1 MKEIKVFE
9 TFAGYGGASFGLK
22 LAKIPHKVVGFS
34 EWDKWAIEL
43 FQANHPGIDL
53 FPKDS
58 GDIRKIDE
66 KSLPDF
72 DLFTGGFPCQP
83 FSSAGLGNGE
93 LDMRGTLFY
102 DILRIVK
109 AKMPK
114 HILLENVKGM
124 THKKHKPSLDKIIT
138 ELKSLNYQVFYQ
150 VLNTKD
156 YGVPQNRE
164 RLWIYARLN
173 GNLDTDWSI
182 DPGKIDM
189 GSIRIKAFLDKS
201 PEENLWLNDKQV
213 ERLIEKHN
221 VDFNVSEPSCLD
233 IYNKKIRTD
242 GMSITITEPHHNSL
256 RIVYPPKNGKFRVRK
271 LSMTENFRL
280 MGFPDGLIDFAGPET
295 TASTQAAFRTAL
307 MNECRWELA
316 FENKRWHDL
325 VRTDTFKERIT
336 AKGNAIKADPFA
348 HYYEKGYTLR
358 SNSFTV
364 IEKYYP
370 LPADEAALNPNIK

>member
-109 AKMPK
+109 AKKPK

-124 THKKHKPSLDKIIT
+124 THKIHKPSLDKIIT

-173 GNLDTDWSI
+173 GNLDTNWSI

-189 GSIRIKAFLDKS
+189 GSIRIKDFLDKS

-221 VDFNVSEPSCLD
+221 VDFHVSEPSCLD

-256 RIVYPPKNGKFRVRK
+256 RIVYPPKSGKFRVRK

-280 MGFPDGLIDFAGPET
+280 MGFPDGLIDFAGQ
-295 TASTQAAFRTAL
+295 SYQQI
-307 MNECRWELA
+307 C
-316 FENKRWHDL
+316 KRAGNGWDVNL
-325 VRTDTFKERIT
+325 VSKIMKRILV
-336 AKGNAIKADPFA
+336 DC
-348 HYYEKGYTLR
+348 
-358 SNSFTV
+358 
-364 IEKYYP
+364 
-370 LPADEAALNPNIK
+370 

>member
-109 AKMPK
+109 D
-114 HILLENVKGM
+114 
-124 THKKHKPSLDKIIT
+124 KKC
-138 ELKSLNYQVFYQ
+138 
-150 VLNTKD
+150 LNT
-156 YGVPQNRE
+156 
-164 RLWIYARLN
+164 
-173 GNLDTDWSI
+173 
-182 DPGKIDM
+182 
-189 GSIRIKAFLDKS
+189 F
-201 PEENLWLNDKQV
+201 
-213 ERLIEKHN
+213 
-221 VDFNVSEPSCLD
+221 F
-233 IYNKKIRTD
+233 
-242 GMSITITEPHHNSL
+242 
-256 RIVYPPKNGKFRVRK
+256 
-271 LSMTENFRL
+271 
-280 MGFPDGLIDFAGPET
+280 
-295 TASTQAAFRTAL
+295 
-307 MNECRWELA
+307 
-316 FENKRWHDL
+316 
-325 VRTDTFKERIT
+325 
-336 AKGNAIKADPFA
+336 
-348 HYYEKGYTLR
+348 
-358 SNSFTV
+358 
-364 IEKYYP
+364 
-370 LPADEAALNPNIK
+370 